1 MKYNETRENSLGENS
16 QGQFTKGG
24 GEFDQVGIHRGGFHI
39 KCAPWKIFEQIG
51 IGMSYLHVFL
61 IEMRGID
68 TAVGAYACMLELF
81 CENS

>member
-1 MKYNETRENSLGENS
+1 MKPERIHWGKIHRGNLP
-16 QGQFTKGG
+16 GG

-61 IEMRGID
+61 IEMREID

>member
-1 MKYNETRENSLGENS
+1 MKPERIHWGKIHRGNLPG
-16 QGQFTKGG
+16 GGG

>member
-1 MKYNETRENSLGENS
+1 M
-16 QGQFTKGG
+16 
-24 GEFDQVGIHRGGFHI
+24 GIHRGGFHI

-61 IEMRGID
+61 SEMCGID

>member
-1 MKYNETRENSLGENS
+1 MKPERIHWGKIHRGNLP
-16 QGQFTKGG
+16 G
-24 GEFDQVGIHRGGFHI
+24 GEFDQVGIHRGAFHI

-81 CENS
+81 CQNS

>member
-1 MKYNETRENSLGENS
+1 MKPERIHWGKIHRGNLP
-16 QGQFTKGG
+16 G
-24 GEFDQVGIHRGGFHI
+24 GEFDI